1 MVLLLLIG
9 LFFLGV
15 CVIALVRVATMHRVR
30 TAERLAD
37 IEDYGFGAVPA
48 ALALPTRPASNGIA
62 DFVGRIGES
71 FARRVGS
78 VSEDRLRAELMAAG
92 MYTTAPRTL
101 LGYRVL
107 AAILLPAFVLVL
119 LGASAVP
126 ILLAIVLVPVGWL
139 LPLVLV
145 RRQAR
150 LRLEKIDR
158 RIPDLIDLLVVTIEG
173 GLGFSASLR
182 LVSDQLQGPL
192 SDELRLT
199 LQEQTMGLGLDEALA
214 NFVRRCD
221 TRVVR
226 SFVRSMAQGERL
238 GISMGQIMRN
248 MAVDARQR
256 RRKGAEERAQKAPVK
271 MLFPLVFLIFPS
283 ILIVLLVPAVITLV
297 HGLG

>member
-9 LFFLGV
+9 VFFFGV
-15 CVIALVRVATMHRVR
+15 CVIALVRVATLHRVR
-30 TAERLAD
+30 TAERLAT
-37 IEDYGFGAVPA
+37 IEDYGFGAVPSA
-48 ALALPTRPASNGIA
+48 VALPARSGSNGIA

-71 FARRVGS
+71 FARRAGS
-78 VSEDRLRAELMAAG
+78 VSEEKLRAELMAAG
-92 MYTTAPRTL
+92 MYRMAPRTL

-119 LGASAVP
+119 LGTSVLP
-126 ILLAIVLVPVGWL
+126 ILLAIVLVPVGWMV
-139 LPLVLV
+139 PLILV

-150 LRLEKIDR
+150 LRLDAIDR

-182 LVSDQLQGPL
+182 LVSGQLRGPL

-199 LQEQTMGLGLDEALA
+199 LQEQTMGLGLDEALS

-226 SFVRSMAQGERL
+226 SFVRSMTQGERL

-256 RRKGAEERAQKAPVK
+256 RRKAAQERAQKAPVK

-283 ILIVLLVPAVITLV
+283 ILIVLLVPAVIALV
-297 HGLG
+297 HTLG